1 MRQHLIK
8 SLVAAAV
15 LTVASIAVAAPQARG
30 NQPEFSRNFSD
41 STLRIDYV
49 FGGGPSGIHVML
61 DKQSKSA
68 GWAGR
73 RHNLKDVPQA
83 GNGSI
88 MVVDPVSG
96 DTLYRNTFSSLFQE
110 WVHTPEAQTTPRSFE
125 NTFIVP
131 LPIREADI
139 VVTLLDNRHQ
149 KTASL
154 THRYRPDDELVAVK
168 GQNPLPHRYIHKGGD
183 PKNTIDI
190 AMLAEGYREEEMD
203 SFINQASRIANE
215 ILRYEPY
222 ASNKDKFN
230 FVAVMTPSRDSGV
243 SVPLKNQWLDTAFGS
258 HYSTFYSSRYLTTPH
273 VQKLHDSL
281 SGIPYEH
288 ILIIVNTPEYGG
300 GGIYN
305 SYQIAAANHPLTLP
319 VSVHEFGHSFGGLA
333 DEYFYEGEEDDTYP
347 LDVEPWEP
355 NITTLVDFDSKWK
368 DMVKP
373 GTPIPTP
380 WQEEN
385 LSRDEKMKRAAENKD
400 KAKVEVVGAYEGGG
414 YKSKGVY
421 RPVETCRMR
430 DNYHPTF
437 CPVCEKA
444 LTDLIIFYTE

>member
-1 MRQHLIK
+1 MKDYFIK
-8 SLVAAAV
+8 SLFAAMMLAV
-15 LTVASIAVAAPQARG
+15 SASAFAAPAASGSQG
-30 NQPEFSRNFSD
+30 DFSKNFSD
-41 STLRIDYV
+41 STLRVDYV
-49 FGGGPSGIHVML
+49 FGGGPSGIQVML
-61 DKQSKSA
+61 DKQSKFA

-73 RHNLKDVPQA
+73 RFNLKAAPQT

-88 MVVDPVSG
+88 MVIDPVTG

-110 WVHTPEAQTTPRSFE
+110 WVNTPEAQSVQRSFE

-131 LPIREADI
+131 LPNREADI
-139 VVTLLDNRHQ
+139 VVTLNDNRHQ
-149 KTASL
+149 KMGGL
-154 THRYRPDDELVAVK
+154 THRYRPNDELVAVR

-215 ILRYEPY
+215 ILSYEPY

-243 SVPLKNQWLDTAFGS
+243 SIPLKNEWKDTAFGS
-258 HYSTFYSSRYLTTPH
+258 HYSTFYSARYLTTPH
-273 VQKLHDSL
+273 MQKLHDSL

-288 ILIIVNTPEYGG
+288 ILIIVNTPQYGG

-305 SYQIAAANHPLTLP
+305 SYQIAAANNQFTLP
-319 VSVHEFGHSFGGLA
+319 VAVHEFGHSFGGLA
-333 DEYFYEGEEDDTYP
+333 DEYFYDGEEDDTYP
-347 LDVEPWEP
+347 TDVEPWEP

-380 WQEEN
+380 WTEEK
-385 LSRDEKMKRAAENKD
+385 LSREEKMKRAAENKD
-400 KAKVEVVGAYEGGG
+400 KEKVEVVGAYEGGG

-444 LTDLIIFYTE
+444 LSDLIIFYTE